1 MAHYAKVKDGVVTQV
16 IVAEPEFFDTF
27 VDNEPGEW
35 LKTSYNM
42 RGGVHYD
49 PETNEASADQ
59 SVITGDEG
67 RERKNYAGIGF
78 TYDRDRNAF
87 IPPQPYASWTLDDT
101 SCLWEAPVAYPT
113 DGEIY
118 TWNEDTTS
126 WDVVT
131 EEVA

>member
-42 RGGVHYD
+42 RGGVHYN
-49 PETNEASADQ
+49 PETSEASADQ
-59 SVITGDEG
+59 SVITGDAG

-87 IPPQPYASWTLDDT
+87 IPPQPFASWTLNDT

-113 DGEIY
+113 DGEMY

>member
-42 RGGVHYD
+42 RGGVYYD
-49 PETNEASADQ
+49 PATNEAAADQ

-87 IPPQPYASWTLDDT
+87 IPPQPYASWTLNDT
-101 SCLWEAPVAYPT
+101 SCLWEAPVAYPD
-113 DGEIY
+113 DGEMY
-118 TWNEDTTS
+118 TWNEETTS

>member
-1 MAHYAKVKDGVVTQV
+1 
-16 IVAEPEFFDTF
+16 
-27 VDNEPGEW
+27 
-35 LKTSYNM
+35 M
-42 RGGVHYD
+42 RGGVYYD
-49 PETNEASADQ
+49 PATNEAAADQ

-67 RERKNYAGIGF
+67 RERKNYAGTGF

-87 IPPQPYASWTLDDT
+87 IPPQPYASWTLNDT

-113 DGEIY
+113 DGEMY

>member
-1 MAHYAKVKDGVVTQV
+1 VTQV

-27 VDNEPGEW
+27 VDTEPGEW
-35 LKTSYNM
+35 LKTSYNV
-42 RGGVHYD
+42 RGGVYYD
-49 PETNEASADQ
+49 PETNEAAADQ
-59 SVITGDEG
+59 SVITGDDG

-87 IPPQPYASWTLDDT
+87 IPPQPFASWTLNDT
-101 SCLWEAPVAYPT
+101 SCLWEAPVAYPD
-113 DGEIY
+113 DGEMY